1 MQFDYTFSKRILG
14 EKNMELK
21 LGIPKGSLQDATIK
35 IFKEAGYDIR
45 VKDRNYY
52 PSVDDPELSCMLI
65 RAQEMARYVEGGQL
79 DCGLTGLDWIEEN
92 RADIIEVCELIY
104 AKRSFKPIKWVL
116 AVKEDSPYTCAEDL
130 EGKTIATEVVNLT
143 EDYFA
148 KKGLKANVEFS
159 WGTTEVK
166 VPDLADAI
174 VEITETGSSLR
185 ANDLKIIDT
194 VLETTTRFIANKKAY
209 QDPEKRAKI
218 ERIVMM
224 LQSVI
229 DAKPK
234 SCLMLNAPQ
243 DKLDAILEIL
253 PNENPTVSNLAKGD
267 WVDVMAIVDQS
278 TLRYVIPKL
287 KESGAKA
294 IVELPV
300 SKIVE

>member
-1 MQFDYTFSKRILG
+1 
-14 EKNMELK
+14 MELT

-45 VKDRNYY
+45 VKERNYY
-52 PSVDDPELSCMLI
+52 PSIDDPELSCMLI

-79 DCGLTGLDWIEEN
+79 DCGLTGLDWIREN
-92 RADIIEVCELIY
+92 RADVVEVAELIY
-104 AKRSFKPIKWVL
+104 AKQSFKPIKWVL

-130 EGKTIATEVVNLT
+130 EGKTISTEVVNLT
-143 EDYFA
+143 QDYFSA
-148 KKGLKANVEFS
+148 KGVNVNVEFS

-185 ANDLKIIDT
+185 ANNLKIIDT

-209 QDPEKRAKI
+209 EDPEKRAKI

-243 DKLDAILEIL
+243 ASLKEILEVL
-253 PNENPTVSNLAKGD
+253 PSENPTVSSLAKGD
-267 WVDVMAIVDQS
+267 WVDVIAVVDQN

-287 KESGAKA
+287 KEHGAKA